1 MLAREFGQEPFGVK
15 EYNSRA
21 FSTFKVH
28 KEQMRR
34 KGRIWILIKDSF
46 K

>member
-1 MLAREFGQEPFGVK
+1 MLTREFGQEPFGVK
-15 EYNSRA
+15 AHNSRA

-34 KGRIWILIKDSF
+34 KGIIWTLIKDSF